1 MLFMTTLNNI
11 SNLTVDIMNIDNAII
26 LIITV
31 IAGLFVVFIAWF
43 SSEILKGILSVIL
56 KTIIPYKAQ
65 LLKYREQLEKDTLK
79 IHHSWMKEG
88 QTLNDILIPVN
99 VYLKSDGIKIENL
112 REILI
117 NQLYGLKEKKV
128 SRIVLVGPPGSGK
141 SVALRIAARESINFQ
156 TKKNP
161 LIPVLI
167 TFSDYKNSNFN
178 LEKSIKKSIESRG
191 FNKNV
196 DNFIKNHLFSGKILI
211 LIDGLDELDTKDRTK
226 AANCFN
232 NFLKS
237 HPMVS
242 SIMSCRSTVYNGQ
255 FDDVSSLKI
264 EMADFSP
271 IDIKLFIQNW
281 DFNPPK
287 SRTALW
293 FTIQNDP
300 HLRELAKNP
309 LILTI
314 IAYLYSLPKYRLPE
328 NRALFYEVC
337 SRALLEEW
345 DQAMNPERANLF
357 DRPHKELLLSHL
369 AYTHLISQNP
379 DKDIDYR
386 KTLEDFSL
394 WMSKLGLNS
403 GENVKIL
410 NEIIHNSGLLS
421 FLPPEGLRFP
431 HQTFL
436 EFFAALYFLIENN
449 PDELILKYQTDPKRW
464 REVLLL
470 YVGITPDVKNS
481 SKVIEYLFEN
491 EKIELTINSLF
502 DSRIIDTNLATKIIN
517 AAEEILVTTPSVE
530 LIRNLAIL
538 SSNTRLALADKVNQM
553 LLDRLYA
560 KEDLSDNLLQELIHS
575 VFLVPTEKSIQFIVD
590 NYDHLNLQ
598 NIIVEMAEKDYTII
612 NTLISR
618 KEITQEKKK
627 ELIDGLRFA
636 DESKILFKLMVSSND
651 SFVKTQAAIALL
663 RLSKT
668 IDFWQCVNSD
678 NISQISVENEI
689 IKIEK
694 RWGWPFDKPSDING
708 KRLLYLI
715 GYYFA
720 NAKNKGISETI
731 VAERDAHPRLAC
743 FIDILTNNKPL
754 IETYLKRFLWKIMP
768 NEKVFGLNNIQ
779 INYMRYTILFIT
791 TLLVSI
797 ISYSIIITLGAES
810 FDKLML
816 AQSIAILNVVLVI
829 WVLTMRYFNDE
840 IKEWYRAL
848 KTEIPS

>member
-1 MLFMTTLNNI
+1 MATLNNI
-11 SNLTVDIMNIDNAII
+11 SNLAIESIKNDNTNL

-31 IAGLFVVFIAWF
+31 IAGLLVVLIAWF
-43 SSEILKGILSVIL
+43 SREISKSILSIIL
-56 KTIIPYKAQ
+56 KTILPYKAQ
-65 LLKYREQLEKDTLK
+65 LQKYQEQLEEDTLK

-112 REILI
+112 REVLI
-117 NQLYGLKEKKV
+117 NQFNCLNEKKT
-128 SRIVLVGPPGSGK
+128 SRIVILGPPGSGK
-141 SVALRIAARESINFQ
+141 TVALRIAARESLNFQ
-156 TKKNP
+156 TKKNA
-161 LIPVLI
+161 LFPVLI
-167 TFSDYKNSNFN
+167 TFSDYKNSKFN
-178 LEKSIKKSIESRG
+178 LEKSIKISLKSRG
-191 FNKNV
+191 FHKNIN
-196 DNFIKNHLFSGKILI
+196 NFIKNHLYSGKILV
-211 LIDGLDELDTKDRTK
+211 LIDGLDELGTNDRTK
-226 AANCFN
+226 AAHCLN
-232 NFLKS
+232 NFLKTY
-237 HPMVS
+237 PMVS
-242 SIMSCRSTVYNGQ
+242 SIVTCRSAIYNGQ
-255 FDDVSSLKI
+255 FDDVSSLQI

-281 DFNPPK
+281 DFDPPK

-300 HLRELAKNP
+300 HLRGLAKNP

-337 SRALLEEW
+337 CRALLEEW

-386 KTLEDFSL
+386 KTLEYFSS
-394 WMSKLGLNS
+394 WMGKLGLHS
-403 GENVKIL
+403 GENIKML
-410 NEIIHNSGLLS
+410 NEIIHNSGLLI
-421 FLPPEGLRFP
+421 FLPPDGLRFP

-436 EFFAALYFLIENN
+436 EFFGALYFTTENN
-449 PDELILKYQTDPKRW
+449 PDELILKYQSDPKRW

-470 YVGITPDVKNS
+470 YVGLTPDAKNS

-491 EKIELTINSLF
+491 EKIELTVNSLF
-502 DSRIIDTNLATKIIN
+502 DSRIIDTNLTEKIIDS
-517 AAEEILVTTPSVE
+517 AEEILVTNPSVE

-553 LLDRLYA
+553 LLDRLYT
-560 KEDLSDNLLQELIHS
+560 KGGLSDNLLQELIHS

-598 NIIVEMAEKDYTII
+598 NIIVEMAEKDYIII

-618 KEITQEKKK
+618 KDISQEKKK
-627 ELIDGLRFA
+627 ELIDGLRLA

-651 SFVKTQAAIALL
+651 SFVKTQAAIALI

-668 IDFWQCVNSD
+668 IDFWQCVTSA

-689 IKIEK
+689 LDIEK
-694 RWGWPFDKPSDING
+694 KWGWPFDKPSDING
-708 KRLLYLI
+708 RRLLYLI
-715 GYYFA
+715 SYYFA
-720 NAKNKGISETI
+720 NAENMEISEKTI
-731 VAERDAHPRLAC
+731 VTKRDAHPILAC
-743 FIDILTNNKPL
+743 FIDILSNNRPL
-754 IETYLKRFLWKIMP
+754 IETYLKRFLWK
-768 NEKVFGLNNIQ
+768 FGLNINQVRLIRLIILLSISLFFSITIYLLLINDLESESIRVPLTQTAIIAQLISIIFIQ
-779 INYMRYTILFIT
+779 IMRY
-791 TLLVSI
+791 
-797 ISYSIIITLGAES
+797 Y
-810 FDKLML
+810 
-816 AQSIAILNVVLVI
+816 
-829 WVLTMRYFNDE
+829 NDE
-840 IKEWYRAL
+840 IKEWYNAL
-848 KTEIPS
+848 KTDIPS